1 MRNMFSENPETLPE
15 AHWIKNEHGLKKNH
29 GIIIKIRMPYV
40 TRTKAWPKEI
50 LIFKQSSL

>member
-1 MRNMFSENPETLPE
+1 MRNMESENPETLPE
-15 AHWIKNEHGLKKNH
+15 AHWIKNEHGLKKKH

-40 TRTKAWPKEI
+40 TRTKPWPKEI